1 MKNPSLHIKSF
12 LLTLILVLTHSSAF
26 ASSYIIHAGAVIDGI
41 NNKVSGNTTIVVKDD
56 LIIAIHKGFQAASNG
71 ETTIDLKQQTV
82 LPGLMDMHVHL
93 SAEKGPKSYSDRF
106 FMNDADFAL
115 RATVYANRTLMAGFT
130 TVRDL
135 GAGNGIII
143 SLRKAISK
151 GWVTGPRIFAA
162 GKSIATTGG
171 HADPTN
177 NLNHKL
183 MGDPSAAEGV
193 INGPIEAR
201 KAIRQRYKEGSD
213 VIKITGTGGVLSM
226 AKSGKNPQFTADE
239 LKEIV
244 ATAKDYEM
252 IVAVHAHGKEG
263 MRRAIVAGVDSIE
276 HGTYMD
282 NSIMK
287 LMKKHGTYYV
297 PTIMAGK
304 WVAEKAK
311 IDGFFPEMVRPKAA
325 EIGPLIQGTFAKA
338 YKAGVKIAF
347 GTDSGVSAHGDN
359 AYEFQLMV
367 EAGMKPMEAIQ
378 SATMSSAKLLKIEN
392 KLGSISVGKIADII
406 AVTGNPIEDIKLL
419 QHIEFVMKAGDI
431 VKYNH

>member
-1 MKNPSLHIKSF
+1 MFISIGQSVAADYL
-12 LLTLILVLTHSSAF
+12 
-26 ASSYIIHAGAVIDGI
+26 IHAGHLIDGI
-41 NNKVSGNTTIVVKDD
+41 QKKVLDKQTIVIKNE
-56 LIIAIHKGFQAASNG
+56 LIVAIEDGFAKAENG
-71 ETTIDLKQQTV
+71 ETIIDLSQQTV

-93 SAEKGPKSYSDRF
+93 SGQMGPKAYTEGF
-106 FMNDADFAL
+106 FMNNADFAL
-115 RATVYANRTLMAGFT
+115 RATTYAKKTLMAGFT

-135 GAGNGIII
+135 GSKDKGSII

-151 GWVTGPRIFAA
+151 GWVIGPTIFAA

-171 HADPTN
+171 HADPSN
-177 NLNHKL
+177 NLNYRL
-183 MGDPSAAEGV
+183 MGDPGAVEGV

-201 KAIRQRYKEGSD
+201 KAVRQRYKEGSD

-226 AKSGKNPQFTADE
+226 AKNGKNPQFTDDE
-239 LKEIV
+239 LKQIV

-276 HGTYMD
+276 HGTFMD
-282 NSIMK
+282 KSLMR

-297 PTIMAGK
+297 PTIMAGDF
-304 WVAEKAK
+304 VAEKAK
-311 IDGFFPEMVRPKAA
+311 IDGYFPEMVRPKAA
-325 EIGPLIQGTFAKA
+325 EIGPLIKTTFANA

-367 EAGMKPMEAIQ
+367 EAGMKPMDAIQ
-378 SATMSSAKLLKIEN
+378 SATINSAKLLKIERT
-392 KLGSISVGKIADII
+392 LGSISVGKIADII
-406 AVTGNPIEDIKLL
+406 AVTGDPIKHIELL
-419 QHIEFVMKAGDI
+419 QKVSFVMKQGKI
-431 VKYNH
+431 IKSLP

>member
-1 MKNPSLHIKSF
+1 VATISN
-12 LLTLILVLTHSSAF
+12 LLKPALLALIFIFFTPNISAEN
-26 ASSYIIHAGAVIDGI
+26 YIIHAGKVIDGI
-41 NNKVSGNTTIVVKDD
+41 DKKPLGNSTIVVKNG
-56 LIIAIHKGFQAASNG
+56 LIVSIDKGFMEAKDD
-71 ETTIDLKQQTV
+71 EILVDLKQQTV

-93 SAEKGPKSYSDRF
+93 SGQMGPKSYGEGF

-115 RATVYANRTLMAGFT
+115 RATTYAKKTLLAGFT

-135 GAGNGIII
+135 GAANGIII

-151 GWVTGPRIFAA
+151 GWTIGPRIFAA
-162 GKSIATTGG
+162 GKAIGTTGG

-183 MGDPSAAEGV
+183 MGDPGAAEGV

-201 KAIRQRYKEGSD
+201 KAVRQRYKEGSD

-226 AKSGKNPQFTADE
+226 AKSGKNPQFTDDE

-244 ATAKDYEM
+244 ATAKDYGM

-276 HGTYMD
+276 HGTFMD
-282 NSIMK
+282 KSLIK
-287 LMKKHGTYYV
+287 LMKKYGTYYV
-297 PTIMAGK
+297 PTIMAGDF
-304 WVAEKAK
+304 VAEKAK
-311 IDGFFPEMVRPKAA
+311 IEGFFPEIVRPKAA
-325 EIGPLIQGTFAKA
+325 EIGPLIKNTFAKA

-359 AYEFQLMV
+359 AYEFQLMT
-367 EAGMKPMEAIQ
+367 EAGMTPMDAIQ
-378 SATMSSAKLLKIEN
+378 SATINAAKLLKVEN
-392 KLGSISVGKIADII
+392 RLGSIGIGKIADII
-406 AVTGNPIEDIKLL
+406 AVYGDPIEDIKLL
-419 QHIEFVMKAGDI
+419 QKVDFVMKDGVI
-431 VKYNH
+431 VKHTK